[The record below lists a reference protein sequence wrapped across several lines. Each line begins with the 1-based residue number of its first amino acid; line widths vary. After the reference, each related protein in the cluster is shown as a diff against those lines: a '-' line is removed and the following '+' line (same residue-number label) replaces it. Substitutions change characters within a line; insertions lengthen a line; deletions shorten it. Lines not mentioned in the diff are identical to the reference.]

1 MHSRR
6 ELQSSPVCCSDIL
19 TAEDKGGLIVV
30 HFMLPSIDRIEL
42 ASAASVNLRKLL
54 TLLNDRGVI

>member
-1 MHSRR
+1 
-6 ELQSSPVCCSDIL
+6 
-19 TAEDKGGLIVV
+19 
-30 HFMLPSIDRIEL
+30 MLPSIDRIEL